1 VTVSNPEN
9 PSETQDIPV
18 WPVHCVQNNKGA
30 EIIPEIDVS
39 KVDTI
44 VEKGRD
50 KRIEMFSVFADSFGR
65 KREAL
70 SSHDVASLLRN
81 AGVTQVFVTG
91 LAGDYCAFHTAV
103 DAKKEGFEVFLVEDA
118 VKSVNPDQGGWGA
131 SEKKLHDIGVS
142 IVNLNGPEIGKVK
155 GAA

>member
-1 VTVSNPEN
+1 VIVSNPEN
-9 PSETQDIPV
+9 PSETQNIPV
-18 WPVHCVQNNKGA
+18 WPVHCVQNTKGA
-30 EIIPEIDVS
+30 DIIPEIDVS

-50 KRIEMFSVFADSFGR
+50 KRVEMFSVFSDSFGR
-65 KREAL
+65 KGEAL

-81 AGVTQVFVTG
+81 AGVEQVFVTG

-118 VKSVNPDQGGWGA
+118 VKSVDPGQGGWGA
-131 SEKKLHDIGVS
+131 SKKKLQDIGVS
-142 IVNLNGPEIGKVK
+142 IVNMNGPEVEKIK
-155 GAA
+155 GVA

>member
-1 VTVSNPEN
+1 MIVSNPEN
-9 PSETQDIPV
+9 PSETQNIPV
-18 WPVHCVQNNKGA
+18 WPVHCVQKTKGA

-50 KRIEMFSVFADSFGR
+50 KRVEMFSVFSDSFGR
-65 KREAL
+65 KGEAL

-81 AGVTQVFVTG
+81 AGVEQVFVTG

-118 VKSVNPDQGGWGA
+118 VKSVDPGQGGWGA
-131 SEKKLHDIGVS
+131 SKKKLQDIGVS
-142 IVNLNGPEIGKVK
+142 IVNMNGPEVEKIK
-155 GAA
+155 GVA